1 MIQISGFFEII
12 CNGGWNLGKRI
23 ATASGFFSP
32 LDSLNNVKIKTL
44 LKNHAKI
51 AAFPFSGLKFEN
63 LQFGWITIWN
73 EFVETLIL

>member
-1 MIQISGFFEII
+1 MEDGTQEKE
-12 CNGGWNLGKRI
+12 LQQHLE
-23 ATASGFFSP
+23 FFSP